1 MSQVRKTELLETIR
15 LPAPRTKGPMSLE
28 GALFV
33 RKSRRDYAR
42 KGLTLEEL
50 SQMLWCTLGATQGRH
65 KASPSA
71 GACYPLDVHVVVG
84 RDAVPSVPAGVYGY
98 EPVAHQLKLLLAGD
112 VREELCEAAWGQD
125 FIAAAPVTIAF
136 LSEFERTTQRYGE
149 RGLRYVF
156 MDVGHMG
163 QNIYLQAEALG
174 LGTVAVGAFQDARV
188 TSVLKLPAHLKP
200 VYLMPVGHPTG

>member
-15 LPAPRTKGPMSLE
+15 LPAPKTKRAFSVE
-28 GALFV
+28 EAIQR

-50 SQMLWCTLGATQGRH
+50 SQMLWCTLGTTLGRH

-71 GACYPLDVHVVVG
+71 GACYPLDVHVVIG
-84 RDAVPSVPAGVYGY
+84 KDAVTSVPAGVYEY
-98 EPVAHQLKLLLAGD
+98 EPVPHELKLRLAGD

-125 FIAAAPVTIAF
+125 FIAAAPVTMAF
-136 LSEFERTTQRYGE
+136 VAEFERTTQRYGE

-174 LGTVAVGAFQDARV
+174 LGTVAVGAFQDERV
-188 TSVLKLPAHLKP
+188 SSVLKLPSHLKP
-200 VYLMPVGHPTG
+200 VYLMPVGHPS